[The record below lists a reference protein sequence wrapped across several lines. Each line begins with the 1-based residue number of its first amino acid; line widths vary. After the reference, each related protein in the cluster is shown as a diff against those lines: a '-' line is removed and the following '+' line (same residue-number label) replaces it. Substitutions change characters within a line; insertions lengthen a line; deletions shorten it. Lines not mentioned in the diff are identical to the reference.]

1 MSEEIKEFLPE
12 LIVTLKELKEL
23 DEFSHFHRFDS
34 DLDINEE
41 DGIVMENLSEK
52 KDKCDKHIVSAIH
65 HFEDCLYKLGYDLS
79 DINPFWGE
87 EGN

>member
-1 MSEEIKEFLPE
+1 MALLWKIYL
-12 LIVTLKELKEL
+12 
-23 DEFSHFHRFDS
+23 
-34 DLDINEE
+34 
-41 DGIVMENLSEK
+41 K

-79 DINPFWGE
+79 DITPSPFE

>member
-1 MSEEIKEFLPE
+1 MSEEIKEFLPG

-23 DEFSHFHRFDS
+23 DEFSNIHDFNSEF
-34 DLDINEE
+34 DINEE

-79 DINPFWGE
+79 DINPSWNE

>member
-1 MSEEIKEFLPE
+1 MTEEVKEFLPQ
-12 LIVTLKELKEL
+12 LIETLKNLDES
-23 DEFSHFHRFDS
+23 DEFSHFNRLNS

-79 DINPFWGE
+79 DINPSSTE

>member
-1 MSEEIKEFLPE
+1 MSEEIKEFLPG
-12 LIVTLKELKEL
+12 LIGTLKELKEL
-23 DEFSHFHRFDS
+23 DEFSHFHRLNS

>member
-1 MSEEIKEFLPE
+1 MSEEIKEYLPK
-12 LIVTLKELKEL
+12 LIETLKELKERN
-23 DEFSHFHRFDS
+23 EFSGFGTHT
-34 DLDINEE
+34 DLDVNEE

-52 KDKCDKHIVSAIH
+52 KDKCDKHIVGAIH

>member
-1 MSEEIKEFLPE
+1 MSEEIKEFLPG
-12 LIVTLKELKEL
+12 LIVTLKELREL
-23 DEFSHFHRFDS
+23 DEFSNFHRFNS

>member
-1 MSEEIKEFLPE
+1 MTEEVKEFLPQ
-12 LIVTLKELKEL
+12 LIETLKSLNES
-23 DEFSHFHRFDS
+23 DEFSNFHRFNS

-65 HFEDCLYKLGYDLS
+65 HFEDCLYKLGYDLL
-79 DINPFWGE
+79 DITPSPFE

>member
-1 MSEEIKEFLPE
+1 MTEEVKEFLPQ
-12 LIVTLKELKEL
+12 LIETLKSLNES
-23 DEFSHFHRFDS
+23 DEFSNFHRFNS

>member
-1 MSEEIKEFLPE
+1 MSEEIKEFLLG
-12 LIVTLKELKEL
+12 LIVTLKELREL
-23 DEFSHFHRFDS
+23 DEFSNFHRFNS

-79 DINPFWGE
+79 DITPSSFE

>member
-1 MSEEIKEFLPE
+1 MTEEVKEFLPQ
-12 LIVTLKELKEL
+12 LIETLKSLNES
-23 DEFSHFHRFDS
+23 DEFSNFHRFNS

-65 HFEDCLYKLGYDLS
+65 HFEDCLYKLGYYLS
-79 DINPFWGE
+79 DITPSPFE

>member
-1 MSEEIKEFLPE
+1 MFWKKSKEYHNLVWKVSNYQSVEIHEEHAD
-12 LIVTLKELKEL
+12 LKEYLPTK
-23 DEFSHFHRFDS
+23 S
-34 DLDINEE
+34 DL
-41 DGIVMENLSEK
+41 ENLSEK

-79 DINPFWGE
+79 DINPSPTE

>member
-1 MSEEIKEFLPE
+1 MSEEIKEYLPK
-12 LIVTLKELKEL
+12 LIETLKELKERN
-23 DEFSHFHRFDS
+23 EFSGFGWHT
-34 DLDINEE
+34 DLDVNEE

>member
-1 MSEEIKEFLPE
+1 MSEEIKEYLPK
-12 LIVTLKELKEL
+12 LIETLKELKEQN
-23 DEFSHFHRFDS
+23 EFSGFGWHT
-34 DLDINEE
+34 DLDVNEE

-79 DINPFWGE
+79 DINPSPTE

>member
-1 MSEEIKEFLPE
+1 MSEEIKEFLPG

-23 DEFSHFHRFDS
+23 DEFSNFHRFNS

-79 DINPFWGE
+79 DTTPSSFE

>member
-1 MSEEIKEFLPE
+1 MSEEIKEFLPG
-12 LIVTLKELKEL
+12 LIGTLKELKEL
-23 DEFSHFHRFDS
+23 DEFSNFHRFNS

-41 DGIVMENLSEK
+41 DGIAMENLSEK

-79 DINPFWGE
+79 DINPSPTE

>member
-1 MSEEIKEFLPE
+1 MSEEIKEFLPG
-12 LIVTLKELKEL
+12 LIGTLKELKEL
-23 DEFSHFHRFDS
+23 DEFSLFNRLNS

-79 DINPFWGE
+79 DITPSSFE

>member
-1 MSEEIKEFLPE
+1 MTEEVKEFLPQ
-12 LIVTLKELKEL
+12 LIETLKSLNES
-23 DEFSHFHRFDS
+23 DEFSNFHRFNS
-34 DLDINEE
+34 DLYINEE

-79 DINPFWGE
+79 DITPSPFE

>member
-1 MSEEIKEFLPE
+1 MTEEVKEFLPQ
-12 LIVTLKELKEL
+12 LIETLKNLDES
-23 DEFSHFHRFDS
+23 DEFSNFHRLNS

-41 DGIVMENLSEK
+41 DGIVIENLSKK
-52 KDKCDKHIVSAIH
+52 KDKCDKHIKSSLH

-79 DINPFWGE
+79 DITSSSFE